1 MGTQRRQQNKDKQKT
16 CAKTAKCT
24 RRTRKTHKQ
33 NHATS
38 AAKHNNADALH
49 ILAARVVTV
58 KRSTWRLCCSRSPF
72 RRVANSFSMAV
83 SLSANSHATLD
94 LLIGNRAT
102 KNRGCLRCP
111 PCLWSAIRGREYRR
125 PAAPESDDVPCHEN
139 WNPEHRPARGWWC
152 CPFWAMVLLR
162 VLQFVLSAPSLRL
175 ALPCFV
181 STL

>member
-1 MGTQRRQQNKDKQKT
+1 M
-16 CAKTAKCT
+16 
-24 RRTRKTHKQ
+24 
-33 NHATS
+33 
-38 AAKHNNADALH
+38 
-49 ILAARVVTV
+49 VTV

-102 KNRGCLRCP
+102 KNRGRLRCP

-175 ALPCFV
+175 ALPHWAPKLALLPRLAGAAFPPSSRSFLCFF
-181 STL
+181 LLPMR